1 MILKNLIQDYDGK
14 MTAKY
19 KSKLDTFRKK
29 KNLEKKLRDEYP
41 NQYRVAEWRI
51 PDEMV
56 KEKNIPAQL
65 ADRNIWEQTAAKDE
79 DDFITCIGGY
89 HTKSIYKNVKSGLC
103 VLVDECLLAG
113 EYKSEYKYYIIYIFH
128 IRLFPNTS
136 IS

>member
-1 MILKNLIQDYDGK
+1 MKLNIIIQDCDGK

-56 KEKNIPAQL
+56 KEKNIPKQL
-65 ADRNIWEQTAAKDE
+65 TDRGIWEQTDMKDV
-79 DDFITCIGGY
+79 DDFVTRIGGY
-89 HTKSIYKNVKSGLC
+89 HTKSIYKNTKSGLC
-103 VLVDECLLAG
+103 VLVDECLSAG
-113 EYKSEYKYYIIYIFH
+113 DYKPEYKYYITYIQKVDG
-128 IRLFPNTS
+128 
-136 IS
+136 

>member
-1 MILKNLIQDYDGK
+1 

-65 ADRNIWEQTAAKDE
+65 ADWSIWEQTDMKDE
-79 DDFITCIGGY
+79 DDVFTCAGGY
-89 HTKSIYKNVKSGLC
+89 HTKLIYKNVKSGLC
-103 VLVDECLLAG
+103 VLVDECLSAG
-113 EYKSEYKYYIIYIFH
+113 DYKPTCKYYITYIQKITGWCYF
-128 IRLFPNTS
+128 
-136 IS
+136 

>member
-1 MILKNLIQDYDGK
+1 

-56 KEKNIPAQL
+56 KAKNIPTQL
-65 ADRNIWEQTAAKDE
+65 ADRSIWEQTAAKDE
-79 DDFITCIGGY
+79 DDFITRIGGY

-103 VLVDECLLAG
+103 VLVDEVQSAG
-113 EYKSEYKYYIIYIFH
+113 DYKTTCMYYITYIQK
-128 IRLFPNTS
+128 ITG
-136 IS
+136 

>member
-1 MILKNLIQDYDGK
+1 MKLNVIIQDCDGK

-29 KNLEKKLRDEYP
+29 KNLEKKLCDEYP

-56 KEKNIPAQL
+56 RERNIPAQL
-65 ADRNIWEQTAAKDE
+65 TDWSIWKQTDMKDV
-79 DDFITCIGGY
+79 DDIFARIGGY

-103 VLVDECLLAG
+103 ILVDECLSVG
-113 EYKSEYKYYIIYIFH
+113 DYKPVYNYYITYIQK
-128 IRLFPNTS
+128 ITG
-136 IS
+136 